1 MEDRKLLT
9 PSNISVIR
17 QSKAVTYWHDQKHI
31 ASVIEKY
38 KEQMISNEVLSKKS
52 INSFIWTDSDINR

>member
-31 ASVIEKY
+31 ASVNIT
-38 KEQMISNEVLSKKS
+38 IILAS
-52 INSFIWTDSDINR
+52 